1 MVAREKSIGFH
12 VSLMLR
18 IIVDRQPN
26 SFAGRTVGVA
36 RRDLKFGVRDNGGND
51 LKSFSEIRSD
61 KLGTG
66 VDIQPSQS

>member
-1 MVAREKSIGFH
+1 
-12 VSLMLR
+12 MLR

-61 KLGTG
+61 KLGLAWMSSLRNPPSLSYG
-66 VDIQPSQS
+66 VAGK